1 MSTHLDRHVD
11 LKHRSLSVDL
21 SRMRVLITGGSR
33 GIAAALVRAF
43 AANGA
48 DVAFSYAAMADKTAG
63 HDQAAAELRAETAGD
78 GRRIVAIEADLTKP
92 GAARLLATQAESI
105 LGGIDT
111 VVLSASLQVH
121 KSFLA
126 MLQEDVARQ
135 FQINLTA
142 NIELLQ
148 QVLPSMRAQ
157 GWGRV
162 ISIGSVQE
170 LAPSAEM
177 PIYAMTKAA
186 LENLVRNLAVE
197 NAPYGITVNNI
208 APGLIETDRN
218 AFRRTDMDE
227 WKRLTRRANPMQ
239 RAGQPDDI
247 AGAALFLAS
256 SAASFVT
263 AATIHVTG
271 GGHVP
276 RGANDPPND
285 AKPASSAISRV
296 EPAAASI

>member
-1 MSTHLDRHVD
+1 LLRHWFV
-11 LKHRSLSVDL
+11 LLPQTV
-21 SRMRVLITGGSR
+21 RMLPSATPHWQTRRL
-33 GIAAALVRAF
+33 A
-43 AANGA
+43 
-48 DVAFSYAAMADKTAG
+48 KT
-63 HDQAAAELRAETAGD
+63 
-78 GRRIVAIEADLTKP
+78 
-92 GAARLLATQAESI
+92 RLLAAQAASV

-111 VVLSASLQVH
+111 VVLSASIQVH

-126 MLQEDVARQ
+126 MPPEDVARQ

-148 QVLPSMRAQ
+148 HLLPGMRAQ

-162 ISIGSVQE
+162 ISIGSIQE

-197 NAPYGITVNNI
+197 NAAYGITVNNI

-218 AFRRTDMDE
+218 AFRRQDMDD

-239 RAGQPDDI
+239 RAGQPHDI

-256 SAASFVT
+256 GAASFVT

-271 GGHVP
+271 GAHVP
-276 RGANDPPND
+276 RAANDPLND
-285 AKPASSAISRV
+285 AKLTSNVVSQVESA
-296 EPAAASI
+296 PLSI

>member
-1 MSTHLDRHVD
+1 M
-11 LKHRSLSVDL
+11 KHQRLSVDL
-21 SRMRVLITGGSR
+21 LGMRVLITGGSR

-43 AANGA
+43 AENGA
-48 DVAFSYAAMADKTAG
+48 DVAFSYAALADKTAG
-63 HDQAAAELRAETAGD
+63 QDKAAAELCAKTASP
-78 GRRIVAIEADLTKP
+78 GRRVEAIEADLTKP
-92 GAARLLATQAESI
+92 DAARLLASQAESI
-105 LGGIDT
+105 LGGIDA
-111 VVLSASLQVH
+111 VVLSASIQVH

-126 MLQEDVARQ
+126 MPPEDVARQ

-148 QVLPSMRAQ
+148 HLLPGMRAQ

-162 ISIGSVQE
+162 ISIGSIQE

-197 NAPYGITVNNI
+197 NAAYGITVNNI

-218 AFRRTDMDE
+218 AFRRQDMDD

-239 RAGQPDDI
+239 RAGQPHDI

-256 SAASFVT
+256 GAASFVT

-271 GGHVP
+271 GAHVP
-276 RGANDPPND
+276 RAANDPRDSEVKSGVVNQVVSDPL
-285 AKPASSAISRV
+285 
-296 EPAAASI
+296 SI

>member
-1 MSTHLDRHVD
+1 MRTHLDRHVD
-11 LKHRSLSVDL
+11 MKHRSLSVDL
-21 SRMRVLITGGSR
+21 SGMRVLITGGSR

-43 AANGA
+43 ARNGA
-48 DVAFSYAAMADKTAG
+48 DVVFSYAAMADQAARQD
-63 HDQAAAELRAETAGD
+63 HAAAELCAEATSLGQ
-78 GRRIVAIEADLTKP
+78 RVVAIEADLTKP
-92 GAARLLATQAESI
+92 GTASLLATQAEAV
-105 LGGIDT
+105 LGGVDA
-111 VVLSASLQVH
+111 VVLSASIQVH

-126 MLQEDVARQ
+126 MPPEDVALQ

-157 GWGRV
+157 GWGRI

-197 NAPYGITVNNI
+197 NAAYGITVNNI

-218 AFRRTDMDE
+218 AFRRQDMDH
-227 WKRLTRRANPMQ
+227 WKRLTWRANPMQ

-256 SAASFVT
+256 GAASFVT

-271 GGHVP
+271 GAHVP
-276 RGANDPPND
+276 RAANDPPNS
-285 AKPASSAISRV
+285 ASPASSSLSHM
-296 EPAAASI
+296 EPAPVSI